1 MKHAKLVVT
10 GLLLFTIIFF
20 GMAVS
25 VQAQTNEL
33 FTVHGRVFDTDG
45 QTPLDGVE
53 VIVTD
58 MNTSDTIS
66 NVTSMGGWYSVNLA
80 NMVHNTNATDII
92 KVSATFEGKTD
103 SESFTRGPV
112 SNSPKRVDLVLQ
124 LMPTPTPTVTPT
136 PTPTV
141 TPTPTPTVTPTPT
154 PYYRVGGG
162 AARPRDTD
170 GDGIS
175 DIEEMLQGTDPDD
188 PCDPN
193 PECAACLALK
203 PPVTPTPTPTPT
215 PVVTVTP
222 TPTMPPVS
230 PTPSP
235 TPTPTPKPGI
245 PGYEAVFAIASLLA
259 VAYLVL
265 RRNKR

>member
-80 NMVHNTNATDII
+80 NMVHNTSATDII

-124 LMPTPTPTVTPT
+124 LM
-136 PTPTV
+136 
-141 TPTPTPTVTPTPT
+141 PTPTPTVTPTPT

-215 PVVTVTP
+215 PVVTPTA
-222 TPTMPPVS
+222 TPTMPPMT
-230 PTPSP
+230 PPPSP

-245 PGYEAVFAIASLLA
+245 PGYEAVFAIAGLLA

-265 RRNKR
+265 RRKV